1 MTAIELEA
9 RKAELARQVLNI
21 DSRDILEKLQ
31 DYLKHLYSGKEGT
44 TNVISEEDTI
54 SKEEILAGVAEG
66 LNEVAERRRTG
77 TKGRTLRELINEL

>member
-44 TNVISEEDTI
+44 TNVISE
-54 SKEEILAGVAEG
+54 
-66 LNEVAERRRTG
+66 
-77 TKGRTLRELINEL
+77 